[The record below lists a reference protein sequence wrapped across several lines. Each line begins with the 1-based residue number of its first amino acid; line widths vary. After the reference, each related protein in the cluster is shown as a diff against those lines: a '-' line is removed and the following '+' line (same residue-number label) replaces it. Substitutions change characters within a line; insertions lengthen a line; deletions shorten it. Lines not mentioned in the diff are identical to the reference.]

1 MYMRESFSEYKKT
14 IEQNLMGITYL
25 YDGDALSSIDKS
37 YTEVKKNPLTSPKF
51 IINTIVE
58 IYNSSFNNMILKSKE
73 IVIPEESILKGS
85 IFIGNILDK
94 IYNLGINPLYIFTS
108 KKGLKLF
115 NITKN
120 IETNRPFPGYFYHI
134 EKLVGSKLS
143 VYYSPLIEEPNDDIV
158 LYITDKSFQS
168 LVYSIQNME
177 YKIDSQSEINGNKPY
192 NEIEWLHTLD
202 YKLYDC
208 DYNSYKI
215 VIKNVSKIREDKIN
229 QILDGN

>member
-1 MYMRESFSEYKKT
+1 
-14 IEQNLMGITYL
+14 MGITYL

-37 YTEVKKNPLTSPKF
+37 YTEVKENPLTSPKF
-51 IINTIVE
+51 IINTIIE
-58 IYNSSFNNMILKSKE
+58 IYNKSFINMISKSKE
-73 IVIPEESILKGS
+73 IVISEESLSGLNDILS
-85 IFIGNILDK
+85 RVIEI
-94 IYNLGINPLYIFTS
+94 GINPLYIFTS

-115 NITKN
+115 SITKN
-120 IETNRPFPGYFYHI
+120 IETNRPFPGYFYLM
-134 EKLVGSKLS
+134 EKFIRLNLS
-143 VYYSPLIEEPNDDIV
+143 IYYSPLIDESDDETI
-158 LYITDKSFQS
+158 LYVTDKSFQS

-177 YKIDSQSEINGNKPY
+177 YNIDPQNEINGDKPY
-192 NEIEWLHTLD
+192 NEIKWLHTLN